1 MAELRNEHVRGRKE
15 AFFEYLKAFLIGD
28 SAKVP
33 YRDVAD
39 EFGMTEGA
47 VDLAGRRLR
56 GRRRELLRQEIAETV
71 ATPEDVENELRD
83 LLAGIG
89 ARWGCHVTFFGYCFR
104 GYYGSHSEA
113 NCGRRRRGGPRLA
126 TNTISDSFR

>member
-1 MAELRNEHVRGRKE
+1 MAELRNEHVRAGKE
-15 AFFEYLKAFLIGD
+15 AFFGRLKAFLIGD

-83 LLAGIG
+83 LLA
-89 ARWGCHVTFFGYCFR
+89 AL
-104 GYYGSHSEA
+104 SA
-113 NCGRRRRGGPRLA
+113 
-126 TNTISDSFR
+126 